1 MIEWGRPVRSGR
13 AARVL
18 NRSAGPP
25 MRRFDLVVWDWDG
38 TIVDSIGAV
47 TDAIR
52 GAAADLGLPV
62 PEPERARWVIGM
74 GLLEAIHHAV
84 PSIRH
89 EQVPAFIERYRV
101 HYLRRDA
108 ELQVFDGVVDLLRG
122 LDAAGLML
130 AVATG
135 KSRVGLNR
143 ALVYTGL
150 GPRFV
155 ATRCA
160 DEGAPKPDPWM
171 LRDLSETLMV
181 EPGRM
186 VMIGDTTHDLSM
198 ARSAGAAAVAVLY
211 GAHEPDALRAAGP
224 DAALGSV
231 VALADWLAGVCA
243 VDRALLGP
251 SGGRA

>member
-1 MIEWGRPVRSGR
+1 
-13 AARVL
+13 
-18 NRSAGPP
+18 

-38 TIVDSIGAV
+38 TIVDSVGAV

-62 PEPERARWVIGM
+62 PPPEQARWVIGM

-84 PSIRH
+84 PTIRRD
-89 EQVPAFIERYRV
+89 QVPAFIERYRV

-108 ELQVFDGVVDLLRG
+108 DLQVFEGVVDLLRG
-122 LDAAGLML
+122 LDASGLML

-143 ALVYTGL
+143 ALVHTGL

-155 ATRCA
+155 TTRCA

-181 EPGRM
+181 PPGRM

-198 ARSAGAAAVAVLY
+198 ARSAGTAAVAVLY
-211 GAHEPDALRAAGP
+211 GAHEPEALRAAAP
-224 DAALGSV
+224 DAVAGSV
-231 VALADWLAGVCA
+231 LALADWLAQACA
-243 VDRALLGP
+243 VDRGLLGP
-251 SGGRA
+251 PGSQP